1 MPNPYFLAF
10 ELLML
15 VLLGLSA
22 LHAWQTGGAPRVWQL
37 LAGVLFGL
45 LLEWATIQQLHAYR
59 YGHFTLMLTGKVPIA
74 IGIGWGVI
82 IYSARLFS
90 DGTDL
95 PAWARPVLDALFA
108 LHIDLAMDAIAIRL
122 GFWDWGQGLAY
133 DYFGVP
139 YPNFWAW
146 FWVVFSFSTGL
157 RLLARP
163 DRWTGRWLGPL
174 GAILVGVIG
183 VLSTNRLITAYV
195 GESIRPLVVVL
206 TLGTALVLVLALR
219 PRLRTRP
226 LPKLVLWTPAGFH
239 VFFLG
244 AGLLTGVILQPPVLL
259 AVSVLMFGLTLWVHS
274 ASRP

>member
-15 VLLGLSA
+15 VLLGVSA
-22 LHAWQTGGAPRVWQL
+22 RHAWQTGGSPRVWQL

-45 LLEWATIQQLHAYR
+45 MLEWATIQQLHAYR
-59 YGHFTLMLTGKVPIA
+59 YGRFALMLAGEVPVA

-90 DGTDL
+90 DGVTL
-95 PAWARPVLDALFA
+95 PAWARPILDALFA

-122 GFWDWGQGLAY
+122 GFWDWGQGLTY

-146 FWVVFSFSTGL
+146 FWVVFSFSAGL

-163 DRWTGRWLGPL
+163 AHWTGRWLGPL
-174 GAILVGVIG
+174 GAVLVGVVG
-183 VLSTNRLITAYV
+183 VLSTNRLITTHVSENA
-195 GESIRPLVVVL
+195 RPLVVAL
-206 TLGTALVLVLALR
+206 TLGAALVLVLALR
-219 PRLRTRP
+219 PRLRTRS
-226 LPKLVLWTPAGFH
+226 LPGLVLWTPASFH
-239 VFFLG
+239 IFFLG

-259 AVSVLMFGLTLWVHS
+259 VVSALMFGLTLWGHFGL
-274 ASRP
+274 RR